1 MIPGIFF
8 GETDRKVQQV
18 QKKRQAR
25 IKLSTRSYFYVGKNV
40 MWLFQ
45 VQINDFFIYPW
56 AYIWSTAQACH
67 FKGMKF
73 ITI

>member
-40 MWLFQ
+40 M
-45 VQINDFFIYPW
+45 
-56 AYIWSTAQACH
+56 
-67 FKGMKF
+67 
-73 ITI
+73 